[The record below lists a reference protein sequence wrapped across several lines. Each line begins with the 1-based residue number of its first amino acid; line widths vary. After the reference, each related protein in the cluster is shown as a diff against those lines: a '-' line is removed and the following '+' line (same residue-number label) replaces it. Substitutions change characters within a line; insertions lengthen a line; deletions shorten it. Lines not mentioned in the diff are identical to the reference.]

1 MEEDRIKEEK
11 AMTLADYLAKKK
23 PVGLNLPEPR
33 KPGEGV
39 SDQEKKQWAPTP
51 VEKKPT
57 VAVVTAETE
66 VVTPVIGESS
76 KHLSA
81 LGEFFNVRIKDDA
94 RTRQRQNRFEEEQRR
109 NNKSEDRPTPGKQPV
124 TEEVLKSR
132 ESGKRDFNR
141 KKNPP
146 KDTKENFP
154 ALSTTKA

>member
-1 MEEDRIKEEK
+1 
-11 AMTLADYLAKKK
+11 MTLADYLAKKK

-39 SDQEKKQWAPTP
+39 SDQEKKAWAPTP

-57 VAVVTAETE
+57 TTVTTAMETE

-94 RTRQRQNRFEEEQRR
+94 RTQQRQSRFEEEQRR
-109 NNKSEDRPTPGKQPV
+109 NTKFEDRPAPGKQPV

-132 ESGKRDFNR
+132 ESEKRDFR

-154 ALSTTKA
+154 ALSTVTKA